1 MEQIHGLGIKLNT
14 ETVSTIFEVEESTV
28 TRYPHR
34 YGGVRIGRRVL
45 FFDKLVSEA
54 VRETYALQKDKER
67 EESLGRFSDDRWE
80 AKEQNIRLQ
89 KGCESLGSRD
99 AQCGTSDRHTILAPV
114 G

>member
-1 MEQIHGLGIKLNT
+1 MEEINGLGTKMNM
-14 ETVSTIFEVEESTV
+14 ETVATIFEVEESTV
-28 TRYPHR
+28 ARYSYR

-67 EESLGRFSDDRWE
+67 KDSLGRISDDRWE
-80 AKEQNIRLQ
+80 TEEQNIRLQ

>member
-1 MEQIHGLGIKLNT
+1 MEEINGLGVKHST

-28 TRYPHR
+28 ARYPHR
-34 YGGVRIGRRVL
+34 YRGVRIGRRIL
-45 FFDKLVSEA
+45 FFDKLISEA

-67 EESLGRFSDDRWE
+67 KEPLGRFSDDRWE
-80 AKEQNIRLQ
+80 TEEQKIRLQ

-99 AQCGTSDRHTILAPV
+99 AQCGTSDRHIILAPV